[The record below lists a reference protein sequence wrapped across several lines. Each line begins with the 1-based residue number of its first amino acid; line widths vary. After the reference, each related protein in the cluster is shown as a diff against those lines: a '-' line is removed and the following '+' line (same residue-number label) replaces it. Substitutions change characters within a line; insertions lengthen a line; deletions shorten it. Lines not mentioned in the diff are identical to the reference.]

1 MKKAK
6 GLFSSPSLTVR
17 CAFDMCSSAVVPPK
31 PCDADVL
38 RNKVHSLRW
47 ESGGKAR
54 VRFFFFT
61 HDARYKSRSRKCAG
75 ALI

>member
-54 VRFFFFT
+54 VRFFFFSLMT
-61 HDARYKSRSRKCAG
+61 RATNHVHVSVQ
-75 ALI
+75 AL